1 MGLITQLLTLP
12 IAPVRGVVW
21 VAEQIRDEAESQYF
35 DPAIIQA
42 ALEDVDARREAGLL
56 TEEEAADL
64 EALVGCPAEG
74 VTAIRRDDGWVVS
87 ADILE
92 LERVPETT
100 DVLVSYE
107 VTVDPNGEITGYRR
121 VHRYVRAQVD
131 DR

>member
-64 EALVGCPAEG
+64 EEDLVQRLMAG
-74 VTAIRRDDGWVVS
+74 GWH
-87 ADILE
+87 E
-92 LERVPETT
+92 
-100 DVLVSYE
+100 
-107 VTVDPNGEITGYRR
+107 
-121 VHRYVRAQVD
+121 
-131 DR
+131 